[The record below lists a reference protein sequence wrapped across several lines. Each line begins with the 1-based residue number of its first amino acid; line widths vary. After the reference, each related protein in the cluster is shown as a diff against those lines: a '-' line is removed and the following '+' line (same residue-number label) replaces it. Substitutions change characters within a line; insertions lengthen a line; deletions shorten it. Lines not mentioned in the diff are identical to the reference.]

1 MNQRNIHERERGEAG
16 FSLLELLIAS
26 VIFPVVLAAGYLV
39 FTTLSGNYS
48 SIAAQSEATS
58 EAQQVLDTMVREI
71 RQAQAITDGG
81 GAIAT
86 ATATTCSFYADLDHD
101 GVPEEITYY
110 VDGSDLYRAEWQAS
124 NPVYPYGYVE
134 GPAQRVVNLTTSS
147 AVVFTYFDESA
158 PGSAVSGT
166 PNPPTICAVGIDLS
180 AARPSEGGLVS
191 VDFAT
196 RVKIRAMFDSLE

>member
-1 MNQRNIHERERGEAG
+1 MSQRRVQERRLDDVGY
-16 FSLLELLIAS
+16 SLLELLIAS
-26 VIFPVVLAAGYLV
+26 VILPVVLAAGYLV

-58 EAQQVLDTMVREI
+58 EAQQVMDTMVREI
-71 RQAQAITDGG
+71 RQGQAITDGG

-134 GPAQRVVNLTTSS
+134 GPAQRVVNLTTTS
-147 AVVFTYFDESA
+147 AVVFTYFDESD
-158 PGSAVSGT
+158 PESPVSGT
-166 PNPPTICAVGIDLS
+166 PNASTICAVGIDLS
-180 AARPSEGGLVS
+180 AARPSQGGLVS
-191 VDFAT
+191 VDFTT
-196 RVKIRAMFDSLE
+196 RVKIRAMFDSLQ

>member
-1 MNQRNIHERERGEAG
+1 MRLFRVHEGKPDDVG

-26 VIFPVVLAAGYLV
+26 VIFPIVLAAGYLV

-58 EAQQVLDTMVREI
+58 ETQQAMDTMVREI
-71 RQAQAITDGG
+71 RQAQEITDGG

-86 ATATTCSFYADLDHD
+86 ATPTTCSFYADLEHD
-101 GVPEEITYY
+101 GTPEEITYY
-110 VDGSDLYRAEWQAS
+110 VDGSDLYRAVWEPS

-134 GPAQRVVNLTTSS
+134 GPATRLVDLTTLDP
-147 AVVFTYFDESA
+147 VVFTYFDESD
-158 PGSAVSGT
+158 PEDAVTGT

-180 AARPSEGGLVS
+180 ASRPSQNGQVS
-191 VDFAT
+191 VDFTT
-196 RVKIRAMFDSLE
+196 RVKIRAMFDSLQ